1 MEPVKSVDEEMII
14 KAKALITERI
24 QEEEERFIN
33 RKPIDEDDI
42 KLLKK
47 LLNAPTVEI
56 FLKLIWGKKD

>member
-14 KAKALITERI
+14 KAKALITMYERI
-24 QEEEERFIN
+24 QEERERFTN

-56 FLKLIWGKKD
+56 FLKLI